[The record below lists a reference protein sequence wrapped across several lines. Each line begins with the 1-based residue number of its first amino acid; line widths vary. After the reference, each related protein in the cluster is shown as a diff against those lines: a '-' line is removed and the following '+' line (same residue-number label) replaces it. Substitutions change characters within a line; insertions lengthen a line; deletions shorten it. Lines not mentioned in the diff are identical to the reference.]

1 MANNEIKLLE
11 NIELQFCYVEN
22 EVQFEEKLKNFL
34 SPVLK
39 TFASSHEIVRK
50 KVMDNF
56 MDSNYVKN
64 FTIVYLKKA
73 YCRLTEKNKITHLI
87 SLIKNIELKPVILKK
102 RLFQIILELSQELN
116 PKLVVDDLYSLYESS
131 QKESLCQ
138 SQSLKSKIMEYLCKF
153 KLAANTFPAML
164 HVSFDCLYSPETDI
178 NLQKQ
183 GEKFIHWITIMAD
196 TSRLEQIGKLLFFC
210 LLKIIKKTRIENF
223 DDLIKEQEINKF
235 NQLNQLDEWINEE
248 NIQEIENILEE
259 NVNKVRIFEENFLII
274 SNLTNAF

>member
-1 MANNEIKLLE
+1 MMANNEIKLLE
-11 NIELQFCYVEN
+11 NLELQFCYVEN

-39 TFASSHEIVRK
+39 TFANSHEIVRK
-50 KVMDNF
+50 
-56 MDSNYVKN
+56 
-64 FTIVYLKKA
+64 
-73 YCRLTEKNKITHLI
+73 KNKITHLI

-116 PKLVVDDLYSLYESS
+116 PKLVDLEILET
-131 QKESLCQ
+131 
-138 SQSLKSKIMEYLCKF
+138 KSFYYGPFDLSAHNTEEDNEYLK
-153 KLAANTFPAML
+153 
-164 HVSFDCLYSPETDI
+164 VI
-178 NLQKQ
+178 
-183 GEKFIHWITIMAD
+183 
-196 TSRLEQIGKLLFFC
+196 
-210 LLKIIKKTRIENF
+210 IIKFHE
-223 DDLIKEQEINKF
+223 F